1 MQDENAEAGRD
12 ELEKDPYADRKT
24 VAYWKRFIRAGK
36 AAAKRSHWPAAHKA
50 WKEYEFTDHIK
61 VTSGSTI
68 GDEEMTASSIYWE
81 ACEYL
86 KPAYYS
92 RPPKLTTQRNFEID
106 DVIANVMSKITV
118 RLGEYLKC
126 ESDYDATM
134 QASVDDFIHAG
145 KAAPQVKYSFDIEER
160 PVRVPL
166 MPQTAPQMFNE
177 GEVPQPSFVTEQGE
191 EWLEEVSQDEMG
203 YFGMS
208 IEQAEIN
215 KKIDIL
221 PLPFDDVI
229 HTPTARHWGE
239 VKDVAYYFCLS
250 RAEAE
255 AVFAPEVIKEIKW
268 IEQKSKDAKDRDEEG
283 EGFSEEKELLGDY
296 VEGYECYCKHT
307 GNVYWVSEQF
317 HGGFL
322 HKEEDTNRLKGF
334 FPQTKFIISSKP
346 RKSLYPTT
354 RHRRLKHISDQLA
367 ELEEKELDL
376 ISAIERRA
384 IVAGNEELVAAL
396 NSSRDTYIIAD
407 NIQGLLEKGGLQG
420 MVLWIPVQ
428 ELVESLKET
437 IELKQQKTTEYF
449 TKFGIPDLLRGASDP
464 RETLGAQMLK
474 AGAVNDRFKLEKR
487 MVYEM
492 CRESLELMIDLALEK
507 FDDNEI
513 ATIVG
518 LQFFDENE
526 KQMFGPALERLRNDE
541 SRAVAIDI
549 DIDSLSFVDEQIRAN
564 ETATVS
570 QTILGGFQNIAQVM
584 GINPQAGAVLLRVL
598 MHMLEV
604 TPTGRDIQEETK
616 NVVDAMIEQAMQPPP
631 QAPPPPDYEM
641 MKLQLQGQKQ
651 QMDGA
656 LKSRELEQKEMK
668 LALESQVE
676 GAKHQL
682 DTFKAQLDQMGQ
694 QFLMQMESIRVQ
706 IEQYKA
712 QAQVAESAQEERR
725 LAEEVSNQRFVA
737 LLEAQ
742 KPQPPIIPPPA
753 PVNITVE
760 ASKPA
765 KRKGYIQYT
774 DQGAELIVEEE
785 VPGLE

>member
-1 MQDENAEAGRD
+1 
-12 ELEKDPYADRKT
+12 
-24 VAYWKRFIRAGK
+24 
-36 AAAKRSHWPAAHKA
+36 
-50 WKEYEFTDHIK
+50 
-61 VTSGSTI
+61 
-68 GDEEMTASSIYWE
+68 
-81 ACEYL
+81 
-86 KPAYYS
+86 
-92 RPPKLTTQRNFEID
+92 
-106 DVIANVMSKITV
+106 
-118 RLGEYLKC
+118 
-126 ESDYDATM
+126 
-134 QASVDDFIHAG
+134 
-145 KAAPQVKYSFDIEER
+145 
-160 PVRVPL
+160 
-166 MPQTAPQMFNE
+166 
-177 GEVPQPSFVTEQGE
+177 
-191 EWLEEVSQDEMG
+191 
-203 YFGMS
+203 
-208 IEQAEIN
+208 
-215 KKIDIL
+215 
-221 PLPFDDVI
+221 
-229 HTPTARHWGE
+229 
-239 VKDVAYYFCLS
+239 
-250 RAEAE
+250 
-255 AVFAPEVIKEIKW
+255 
-268 IEQKSKDAKDRDEEG
+268 
-283 EGFSEEKELLGDY
+283 
-296 VEGYECYCKHT
+296 
-307 GNVYWVSEQF
+307 
-317 HGGFL
+317 
-322 HKEEDTNRLKGF
+322 
-334 FPQTKFIISSKP
+334 
-346 RKSLYPTT
+346 
-354 RHRRLKHISDQLA
+354 
-367 ELEEKELDL
+367 
-376 ISAIERRA
+376 
-384 IVAGNEELVAAL
+384 
-396 NSSRDTYIIAD
+396 
-407 NIQGLLEKGGLQG
+407 
-420 MVLWIPVQ
+420 
-428 ELVESLKET
+428 
-437 IELKQQKTTEYF
+437 
-449 TKFGIPDLLRGASDP
+449 
-464 RETLGAQMLK
+464 
-474 AGAVNDRFKLEKR
+474 
-487 MVYEM
+487 
-492 CRESLELMIDLALEK
+492 
-507 FDDNEI
+507 
-513 ATIVG
+513 
-518 LQFFDENE
+518 
-526 KQMFGPALERLRNDE
+526 MFGPALERLRNDE